1 MNERL
6 TTMDTAGNWTAP
18 EADDDGEIAPL
29 TPERIERLKESPR
42 IKIIRRALRLSQEE
56 FAARYRIP
64 VGTLRDWEQR
74 RYEPDAAARA
84 YLHVIA
90 REPDM
95 VRRALNAR

>member
-1 MNERL
+1 MNERF
-6 TTMDTAGNWTAP
+6 TTMDTVANWTAP
-18 EADDDGEIAPL
+18 EADDDVAPL
-29 TPERIERLKESPR
+29 TLERIARLTESPR

-64 VGTLRDWEQR
+64 VGTLRDWEQG

-90 REPDM
+90 REPEM
-95 VRRALNAR
+95 VRRALDAR

>member
-64 VGTLRDWEQR
+64 VGTRHRPRTRHGPAGFE
-74 RYEPDAAARA
+74 RA
-84 YLHVIA
+84 VKII
-90 REPDM
+90 PS
-95 VRRALNAR
+95 